1 MDGLREGLGLF
12 THRQL
17 NKILRT
23 SHHDTTPYRDL
34 LVWLGDIRCPNS
46 NLFADR
52 ATARIIAL
60 LAAYDRGPRLAVCWE
75 EQGGAVR

>member
-1 MDGLREGLGLF
+1 MAYVKDWAFLR
-12 THRQL
+12 TASSK
-17 NKILRT
+17 KILRT